1 MSKTQFMNI
10 GKIQFVIYEYRNS
23 SRQKKKL
30 QVQQQPLFWQIDF
43 LKSVCF
49 CKVWALL
56 KTNSKQKILSLLIFG
71 FLAQHFLLQ
80 STSEWLLLKV
90 KIGARKTSGETST
103 EGSSSTRRSA
113 CLFRGRLYERIWFTS
128 RLHQNQIIPPLGSV
142 E

>member
-43 LKSVCF
+43 LKSVYF

-113 CLFRGRLYERIWFTS
+113 CLFRGRLHERIWFTS
-128 RLHQNQIIPPLGSV
+128 RLYQNQIIPPLGSV